1 MTDDFEW
8 VEEGD
13 CEDCHSNSQVHEA
26 YDVSRSM
33 RPQCKC
39 LVSSILPS
47 RERIVTEAF
56 VNSPVGIYL
65 SVPFCKAKC
74 SFCNFASDAF
84 APERMDAYVERL
96 CGEIA
101 GARRAAQDM
110 GASLGR
116 VADSVYFGGGTPSLL
131 SAAQF
136 RRIFAAL
143 REQFDITG
151 DVETTLECAPGQ
163 LAAETLDE
171 LLRQGVN
178 RVSLGVQSFVDREA
192 QAVGRLHTRTI
203 CEEEIARLQAA
214 GVKEIGIDLIA
225 GLPHQTEE
233 SWRFSIESALAS
245 GVTHVSVYMLEVD
258 EESRLGREV
267 IAGGARY
274 GASRLPAEDEAAA
287 WYELGCGL
295 LAAGG
300 VQQYEISNFARE
312 GHFSRHNLKYW
323 RRLPYIGFGLDAH
336 SMLPADTDAM
346 RFQNADDLDVYM
358 NGKAEGPF
366 AVLTKGASRP
376 ELEHVGREAALEES
390 LFLGLR
396 LNEGVRLD
404 RLREQ
409 FGGEMVASVMPG
421 IAEACEAGLLATDG
435 ERIALTSHGRMA
447 SNEVFSRL
455 LIPVV
460 A

>member
-1 MTDDFEW
+1 M
-8 VEEGD
+8 
-13 CEDCHSNSQVHEA
+13 
-26 YDVSRSM
+26 
-33 RPQCKC
+33 
-39 LVSSILPS
+39 
-47 RERIVTEAF
+47 
-56 VNSPVGIYL
+56 PVGIYL

-84 APERMDAYVERL
+84 GPERMDAYVERL

-101 GARRAAQDM
+101 GAGRLAEDM
-110 GASLGR
+110 EASLER

-131 SAAQF
+131 STAQF

-143 REQFDITG
+143 RNEFDITS
-151 DVETTLECAPGQ
+151 DAEMTLECAPGQ
-163 LAAETLDE
+163 LAAETLDA
-171 LLRQGVN
+171 LLGQGGN

-233 SWRFSIESALAS
+233 NWRFSIETALAT

-267 IAGGARY
+267 LAGGARY
-274 GASRLPAEDEAAA
+274 GATKVPTEDEAAA

-295 LAAGG
+295 LAQGG

-312 GHFSRHNLKYW
+312 GHASRHNLKYW

-336 SMLPADTDAM
+336 SMLPAGKDAV
-346 RFQNADDLDVYM
+346 RFQNVDDLDVYM
-358 NGKAEGPF
+358 SANPEGPF
-366 AVLTKGASRP
+366 AMVTKSASRP
-376 ELEHVGREAALEES
+376 EPERVGRQAALEES

-404 RLREQ
+404 ALREE
-409 FGGEMVASVMPG
+409 FGAEMVASVMPG
-421 IAEACEAGLLATDG
+421 IDEACEAGLLAMDG
-435 ERIALTSHGRMA
+435 ERIALTSQGRMA

-455 LIPVV
+455 LVPAI